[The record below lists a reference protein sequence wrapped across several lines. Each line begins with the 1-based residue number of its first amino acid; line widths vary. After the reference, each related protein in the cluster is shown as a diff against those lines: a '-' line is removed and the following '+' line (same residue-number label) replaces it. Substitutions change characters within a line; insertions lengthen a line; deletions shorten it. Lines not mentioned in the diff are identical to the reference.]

1 VCFLVQRLVS
11 RHPAYHLFLSHRM
24 LFPFI
29 FIMAV
34 IPQANMVHSVGNLAK
49 EDRPYYVRAFQQR
62 GKLYYLPFFVIL
74 LLIVTF
80 NNY

>member
-1 VCFLVQRLVS
+1 
-11 RHPAYHLFLSHRM
+11 
-24 LFPFI
+24 
-29 FIMAV
+29 MAV